1 MKAGWI
7 ESLPPFSTSLFLNA
21 GIYTITED
29 DEIMLNAA
37 KYQKD
42 WDVEVDVC
50 RDKSG
55 NLTIGTGSGL
65 RYVAQVMIPAA
76 TYTET
81 EIPAEDPAEAPAAED
96 AAEGSDGMNQKT
108 TVQSMKPFFLHQ
120 RAIAAHSALVER
132 CQPWPLAS
140 QRARAVSKLISC
152 AGSSPG
158 RLYAAVTL

>member
-1 MKAGWI
+1 MAKTNKVTVT
-7 ESLPPFSTSLFLNA
+7 EKNA
-21 GIYTITED
+21 GQKIDFEQSGTRLIFGD

-50 RDKSG
+50 RDKSD

-81 EIPAEDPAEAPAAED
+81 EIPAEETAEAPAAED
-96 AAEGSDGMNQKT
+96 EAEGSDSVNQKT
-108 TVQSMKPFFLHQ
+108 TVQRDKN
-120 RAIAAHSALVER
+120 
-132 CQPWPLAS
+132 PLDM
-140 QRARAVSKLISC
+140 
-152 AGSSPG
+152 GD
-158 RLYAAVTL
+158 VTVILWSIE

>member
-1 MKAGWI
+1 MAKTNKVTVI
-7 ESLPPFSTSLFLNA
+7 EKNA
-21 GIYTITED
+21 GQKIDFEQSGTRLIFGD

-81 EIPAEDPAEAPAAED
+81 EIEAEEPAEAPAAED
-96 AAEGSDGMNQKT
+96 AAEGDGMNQKT
-108 TVQSMKPFFLHQ
+108 TVQRDKN
-120 RAIAAHSALVER
+120 
-132 CQPWPLAS
+132 PLDM
-140 QRARAVSKLISC
+140 
-152 AGSSPG
+152 GD
-158 RLYAAVTL
+158 VTVVLWSIE

>member
-1 MKAGWI
+1 MAKTNKVTVT
-7 ESLPPFSTSLFLNA
+7 EKNA
-21 GIYTITED
+21 GQKIDFEQSDNHLIFGD

-42 WDVEVDVC
+42 WDVEVDIC

-81 EIPAEDPAEAPAAED
+81 EIPAEETAEAPAAED
-96 AAEGSDGMNQKT
+96 EAEGSDSVNQKT
-108 TVQSMKPFFLHQ
+108 TVQRDKN
-120 RAIAAHSALVER
+120 
-132 CQPWPLAS
+132 PLDM
-140 QRARAVSKLISC
+140 
-152 AGSSPG
+152 GD
-158 RLYAAVTL
+158 VTVILWSIE

>member
-1 MKAGWI
+1 MAKTNKVTVI
-7 ESLPPFSTSLFLNA
+7 EKNA
-21 GIYTITED
+21 GQKIDFEQSGTRLIFGD

-65 RYVAQVMIPAA
+65 RYVAQVEIPAA

-81 EIPAEDPAEAPAAED
+81 EIPAEETPDAPAAED
-96 AAEGSDGMNQKT
+96 EAEGGDGMNQKT
-108 TVQSMKPFFLHQ
+108 TVQRDKN
-120 RAIAAHSALVER
+120 
-132 CQPWPLAS
+132 PLDM
-140 QRARAVSKLISC
+140 
-152 AGSSPG
+152 GD
-158 RLYAAVTL
+158 VTVILWSIE

>member
-1 MKAGWI
+1 MAKTNKVTVI
-7 ESLPPFSTSLFLNA
+7 EKNA
-21 GIYTITED
+21 GQKIDFEQSSTRLTFGD

-81 EIPAEDPAEAPAAED
+81 EIPAEETDEALEAENATEN
-96 AAEGSDGMNQKT
+96 GDGMNLKT
-108 TVQSMKPFFLHQ
+108 TVQREQ
-120 RAIAAHSALVER
+120 N
-132 CQPWPLAS
+132 PLDM
-140 QRARAVSKLISC
+140 
-152 AGSSPG
+152 GD
-158 RLYAAVTL
+158 VTVILWSIE

>member
-1 MKAGWI
+1 MAKSNKVTVL
-7 ESLPPFSTSLFLNA
+7 EKNA
-21 GIYTITED
+21 GQKIDFEQSSTRLIFGD

-42 WDVEVDVC
+42 WDVEVDIC

-81 EIPAEDPAEAPAAED
+81 LAAEDPEALAAED
-96 AAEGSDGMNQKT
+96 AAEGGDSMNQKT
-108 TVQSMKPFFLHQ
+108 TVQRDKN
-120 RAIAAHSALVER
+120 
-132 CQPWPLAS
+132 PLDM
-140 QRARAVSKLISC
+140 
-152 AGSSPG
+152 GD
-158 RLYAAVTL
+158 VTVILWSID

>member
-1 MKAGWI
+1 MAKTNKVTVT
-7 ESLPPFSTSLFLNA
+7 EKNA
-21 GIYTITED
+21 GQKIDFEQSGTRLIFGD

-65 RYVAQVMIPAA
+65 RYVAQVEIPAA

-81 EIPAEDPAEAPAAED
+81 EIEAEEPAEAPAAED
-96 AAEGSDGMNQKT
+96 AAEGDGMNQKT
-108 TVQSMKPFFLHQ
+108 TVQRDKN
-120 RAIAAHSALVER
+120 
-132 CQPWPLAS
+132 PLDM
-140 QRARAVSKLISC
+140 
-152 AGSSPG
+152 GD
-158 RLYAAVTL
+158 VTVILWSIE

>member
-1 MKAGWI
+1 MAKTNKVTVL
-7 ESLPPFSTSLFLNA
+7 EKNA
-21 GIYTITED
+21 GQKIDFEQSSTRLIFGD

-81 EIPAEDPAEAPAAED
+81 EIPAEETAEALAAED
-96 AAEGSDGMNQKT
+96 AAEGDGMNQKT
-108 TVQSMKPFFLHQ
+108 TMQ
-120 RAIAAHSALVER
+120 RDKN
-132 CQPWPLAS
+132 PLDM
-140 QRARAVSKLISC
+140 
-152 AGSSPG
+152 GD
-158 RLYAAVTL
+158 VTVILWSIE

>member
-1 MKAGWI
+1 MAKTNKVTVI
-7 ESLPPFSTSLFLNA
+7 EKNA
-21 GIYTITED
+21 GQKIDFEQSGTRLIFGD

-81 EIPAEDPAEAPAAED
+81 EIEAEEPAAED
-96 AAEGSDGMNQKT
+96 MTEGDGMNQKT
-108 TVQSMKPFFLHQ
+108 TVQRDKNSLNM
-120 RAIAAHSALVER
+120 
-132 CQPWPLAS
+132 
-140 QRARAVSKLISC
+140 
-152 AGSSPG
+152 GD
-158 RLYAAVTL
+158 VTVILWSIE

>member
-1 MKAGWI
+1 MAKTNKVTVI
-7 ESLPPFSTSLFLNA
+7 EKNA
-21 GIYTITED
+21 GQKIDFEQSGTRLIFGD

-81 EIPAEDPAEAPAAED
+81 EIPAEETDEAPEAED
-96 AAEGSDGMNQKT
+96 AAENGDGMNQKT
-108 TVQSMKPFFLHQ
+108 TVQREKN
-120 RAIAAHSALVER
+120 
-132 CQPWPLAS
+132 PLDM
-140 QRARAVSKLISC
+140 
-152 AGSSPG
+152 GD
-158 RLYAAVTL
+158 VTVILWSIE

>member
-1 MKAGWI
+1 MAKTNKVTVI
-7 ESLPPFSTSLFLNA
+7 EKNA
-21 GIYTITED
+21 GQKIDFEQSGTRLIFGD

-42 WDVEVDVC
+42 WDVEVDIC

-81 EIPAEDPAEAPAAED
+81 AEAPAAED
-96 AAEGSDGMNQKT
+96 EAEGSDSVNQKT
-108 TVQSMKPFFLHQ
+108 TVQRDKN
-120 RAIAAHSALVER
+120 
-132 CQPWPLAS
+132 PLDM
-140 QRARAVSKLISC
+140 
-152 AGSSPG
+152 GD
-158 RLYAAVTL
+158 VTVILWSIE